1 MPQRRSV
8 DTTATQSD
16 HTQVMQSSTK
26 SDTDVLRENEEIFQ
40 FCPPERNLRKIFDGL
55 LQSIPSRSIS
65 EPLVEKHQT
74 ATRLHGHEAL

>member
-16 HTQVMQSSTK
+16 HTQVTQSSTK

-55 LQSIPSRSIS
+55 LYNQFYREVSQS
-65 EPLVEKHQT
+65 L
-74 ATRLHGHEAL
+74 